1 MSQQDFLFN
10 QKYHKRKTVFNRPIH
25 GAFKINMDATAMTVL
40 HLTRMKDNRCDIK
53 VNTYLA

>member
-1 MSQQDFLFN
+1 MSRQDFLFN
-10 QKYHKRKTVFNRPIH
+10 QKYHMRITVFIRPIH
-25 GAFKINMDATAMTVL
+25 RAFKINMDATAMAVL